1 MKTLKQKVLPLMAP
15 TFRPDLRAWRKALEN
30 WPRPGQADV
39 DTLTD
44 WLKFERQVRGD
55 EQFADAE

>member
-1 MKTLKQKVLPLMAP
+1 MAP